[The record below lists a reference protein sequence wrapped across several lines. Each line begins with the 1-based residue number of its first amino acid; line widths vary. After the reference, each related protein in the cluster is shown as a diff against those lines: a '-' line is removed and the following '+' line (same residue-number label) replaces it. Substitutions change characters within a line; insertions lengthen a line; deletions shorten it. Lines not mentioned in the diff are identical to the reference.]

1 MTSLVILARR
11 EMESER
17 VAEAA
22 PSVAEATDRVDGWV
36 IISYWNGIR
45 LKPISSVFSL
55 IQ

>member
-22 PSVAEATDRVDGWV
+22 PSVAEGTDRVDKWV
-36 IISYWNGIR
+36 ILEQHWTETNNY
-45 LKPISSVFSL
+45 LLYFL
-55 IQ
+55 

>member
-22 PSVAEATDRVDGWV
+22 PSVAEGTDRVEGWV
-36 IISYWNGIR
+36 IILNWNGIV
-45 LKPISSVFSL
+45 LNQYLMYFI
-55 IQ
+55 